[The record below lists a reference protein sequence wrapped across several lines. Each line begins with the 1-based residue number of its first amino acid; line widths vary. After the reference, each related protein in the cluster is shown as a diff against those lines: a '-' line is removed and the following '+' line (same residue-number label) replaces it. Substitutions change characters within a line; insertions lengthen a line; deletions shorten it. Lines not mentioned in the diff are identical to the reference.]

1 MRAYVARLDAQA
13 VTGAITLIQVTAPS
27 TSGLHLLRAWC
38 SQSSSASATQLPIML
53 VRKTATVTGSSFT
66 PLALDE
72 NDPAAS
78 STVLVNASAEG
89 TNGNILIREAWD
101 YLNGWLWVPTPDDRI
116 AVKAGGIIALT
127 LPVAP
132 SASVTLTAG
141 IVFGEI

>member
-1 MRAYVARLDAQA
+1 MRAYVARLDATA

-38 SQSSSASATQLPIML
+38 SQSSSASATQLPIEL
-53 VRKTATVTGSSFT
+53 VRKTATVTGSAFT

-89 TNGNILIREAWD
+89 TDGNILIREAWD

-116 AVKAGGIIALT
+116 AVKASGIIALKF
-127 LPVAP
+127 PVAP
-132 SASVTLTAG
+132 AASVTIQAG
-141 IVFGEI
+141 LVFGEV